1 MIEARNPTLWS
12 FPAGWAME
20 EHGVKGY
27 GVEATDGHLGG
38 VAWASYEP
46 GESYLVVS
54 DHHGLDDAYY
64 VLPAGAVEL
73 VDHEREIVELKV
85 GIADMRAFFPPYT
98 DV

>member
-1 MIEARNPTLWS
+1 MIGARQGTLWS
-12 FPAGWAME
+12 FPAGWAMDE
-20 EHGVKGY
+20 LGVKGY
-27 GVEATDGHLGG
+27 GVEATDGHVGG

-54 DHHGLDDAYY
+54 DHHGIEDAYY

-85 GIADMRAFFPPYT
+85 SIADVRAFFPPYT